1 MTTPMITSISFQ
13 SIRSVTLFPFHVN
26 HLKGEAKC
34 TGCHLTTN
42 NTTQIQMAN
51 LQMHKKEHSYVCA
64 QFYPLIKG
72 LYKQDTQP
80 LVFTVVLMAIHASSE
95 NNTHTICSTSLWMLC
110 QMVTQEQG
118 HHGPRKVHQMG
129 TQQGV
134 GALICHSDQ
143 CPIIHLC
150 TCVVVD
156 SDRTCCI
163 LWLPKSIFI
172 ALSYRIV

>member
-1 MTTPMITSISFQ
+1 MNAMSD
-13 SIRSVTLFPFHVN
+13 
-26 HLKGEAKC
+26 G
-34 TGCHLTTN
+34 
-42 NTTQIQMAN
+42 
-51 LQMHKKEHSYVCA
+51 
-64 QFYPLIKG
+64 
-72 LYKQDTQP
+72 
-80 LVFTVVLMAIHASSE
+80 
-95 NNTHTICSTSLWMLC
+95 
-110 QMVTQEQG
+110 TQEQG